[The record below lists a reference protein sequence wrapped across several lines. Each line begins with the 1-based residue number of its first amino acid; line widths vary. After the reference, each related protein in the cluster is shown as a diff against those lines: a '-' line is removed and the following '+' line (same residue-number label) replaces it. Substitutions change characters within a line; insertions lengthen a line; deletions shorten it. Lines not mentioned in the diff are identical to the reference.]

1 MASASPEEI
10 ALMKQ
15 YMAAFNDTDAEAVNT
30 KPTVTP
36 SDPYMDLYIED
47 YVDASKPYN
56 EPTQYVIPQSIE
68 VKEEPHESVK
78 SIKIYKIMCGSTTL
92 ITRMY
97 SHDAAQF
104 IKKSLLD
111 GKAFD
116 TPEVLTI
123 LSLGLQYTKSVD
135 TLSSVMQERQKAL
148 RKNDYDS
155 AKMYDT
161 QISSKQQEAVKVLK
175 LIADRIQTK

>member
-15 YMAAFNDTDAEAVNT
+15 YMAAFDDTTNAPITNIQ
-30 KPTVTP
+30 PLTP
-36 SDPYMDLYIED
+36 SDPYTDLYIED
-47 YVDASKPYN
+47 YVDVSKPYT
-56 EPTQYVIPQSIE
+56 EPQYVIPQSIE

-111 GKAFD
+111 GKSFD

-155 AKMYDT
+155 AKMFDT
-161 QISSKQQEAVKVLK
+161 QISAKQQEAVKVLK